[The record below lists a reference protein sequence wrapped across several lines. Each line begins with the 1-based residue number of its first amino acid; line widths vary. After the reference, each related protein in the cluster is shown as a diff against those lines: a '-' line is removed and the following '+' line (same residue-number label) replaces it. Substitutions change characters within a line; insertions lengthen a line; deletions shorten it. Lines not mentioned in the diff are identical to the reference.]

1 MHSQNCF
8 GAWPWHGLNMWDGS
22 SSGYFY
28 SEGRGSHPLCDSR
41 LFEYTSWE
49 TLRCD
54 WAVDTAYLC
63 WPQTAVRSRGG
74 WRTVWSVWTASWSS
88 GRRLAFFS
96 LYIDTVMNAKF
107 GEGAYTLSPHSNWNV
122 WSQNLHNSL
131 MCGLCRVFIIVSM

>member
-74 WRTVWSVWTASWSS
+74 WRGALS
-88 GRRLAFFS
+88 GVSGQLH
-96 LYIDTVMNAKF
+96 
-107 GEGAYTLSPHSNWNV
+107 GAAA
-122 WSQNLHNSL
+122 
-131 MCGLCRVFIIVSM
+131 GD